1 MPADLTPDDFLR
13 YPDGGVIV
21 DVRTPAE
28 FAQGHI
34 PGAVNVPLF
43 SNEERAEIG
52 TAYVQ
57 QGRAPAVS
65 LGLRRVG
72 PRLDELAQTLLGLTD
87 PANPRLRIHCWR
99 GGMRSGSVAWLM
111 EAMFGCRV
119 ATLRGGYKAFR
130 RWVLASFDI
139 SRKLR
144 VVAGLTGTGKTAI
157 LRQLNNLGES
167 VVDLERLANHKGSAF
182 GNLGEDAQP
191 TQAQFE
197 NDLAF
202 ALRATDPARPVWLED
217 ESRMIGRREL
227 PAALWERKNAAR
239 FHVVEVPDDER
250 INHLREIYAGFPPDQ
265 LVACV
270 KAIHQRLG
278 GGRTKSAIE
287 AIRRSD
293 FATACRIA
301 LTYYDRAYQNSLTT
315 YPPDRVTRHAFSKL
329 DPRAIAAELLESTR
343 FSP

>member
-99 GGMRSGSVAWLM
+99 GGMRSGSVALLM

-144 VVAGLTGTGKTAI
+144 VVAGRGDERFPLLIAARRGI
-157 LRQLNNLGES
+157 EHELEVDVHEPRHVLG
-167 VVDLERLANHKGSAF
+167 AF
-182 GNLGEDAQP
+182 DVAAHPVNRISDA
-191 TQAQFE
+191 AQHGG
-197 NDLAF
+197 
-202 ALRATDPARPVWLED
+202 
-217 ESRMIGRREL
+217 RML
-227 PAALWERKNAAR
+227 PAADFMQPL
-239 FHVVEVPDDER
+239 P
-250 INHLREIYAGFPPDQ
+250 
-265 LVACV
+265 
-270 KAIHQRLG
+270 KAMR
-278 GGRTKSAIE
+278 
-287 AIRRSD
+287 
-293 FATACRIA
+293 CR
-301 LTYYDRAYQNSLTT
+301 
-315 YPPDRVTRHAFSKL
+315 
-329 DPRAIAAELLESTR
+329 
-343 FSP
+343 